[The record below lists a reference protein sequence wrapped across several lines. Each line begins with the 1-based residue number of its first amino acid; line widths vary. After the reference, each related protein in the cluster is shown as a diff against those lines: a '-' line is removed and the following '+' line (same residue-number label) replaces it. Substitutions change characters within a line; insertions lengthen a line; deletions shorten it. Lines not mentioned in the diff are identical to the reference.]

1 MEKETVKPRKRGR
14 KPIAPNGQA
23 SAVEEKANGG
33 NANPKVYVQFQEKES
48 DAEALIE
55 AAKADFRNIRKR
67 TRIFDMKLYVK
78 PEENAAYYVINER
91 FQGKIHTCKRCLLSL
106 DFSELVS
113 ISKTFRT
120 IKRQFYDFL
129 RFLQRLCWGIDNKSV

>member
-33 NANPKVYVQFQEKES
+33 NANPKVYVQFQDKES

-91 FQGKIHTCKRCLLSL
+91 FQGKI
-106 DFSELVS
+106 E
-113 ISKTFRT
+113 
-120 IKRQFYDFL
+120 Y
-129 RFLQRLCWGIDNKSV
+129 